1 VSLNSTGFRRAAR
14 ISNVTPAAAQS
25 DQAWS
30 TATIDQHL
38 NEHSVSF
45 EAELRPL
52 LGMAMRLAT
61 AMRLDRNDA
70 EDAVQEASLR
80 AWRRR
85 ENRRPGTE
93 LRPWFLAIVANQCR
107 ETRRARWASVLRFA
121 DPPERPA
128 VQGSDA
134 AGNLDITTAL
144 RRLPHD
150 IRLAVVL
157 RYYLD
162 LSFQEVGT
170 TSGCTVEAARSRVR
184 RGLAALAAT
193 LTATETP
200 P

>member
-1 VSLNSTGFRRAAR
+1 
-14 ISNVTPAAAQS
+14 VTPAAAQS

-30 TATIDQHL
+30 TAAIDHHL
-38 NEHSVSF
+38 AEQSVSF

-52 LGMAMRLAT
+52 LGLAMRLAT
-61 AMRLDRNDA
+61 AMRLDRTDA

-85 ENRRPGTE
+85 GNRQPGTD

-121 DPPERPA
+121 EPPDVPA
-128 VQGSDA
+128 HPGDA
-134 AGNLDITTAL
+134 AGSVDISRAL
-144 RRLPHD
+144 LRLPHD

-162 LSFQEVGT
+162 LPFEEVAT
-170 TSGCTVEAARSRVR
+170 ASNCSLEAARSRVR

-193 LTATETP
+193 LTPPETRP
-200 P
+200 

>member
-1 VSLNSTGFRRAAR
+1 VS
-14 ISNVTPAAAQS
+14 PAAAQS
-25 DQAWS
+25 DAAWS
-30 TATIDQHL
+30 TATIDHHL
-38 NEHSVSF
+38 DEHSVSF

-121 DPPERPA
+121 DTPDTPPSPGA
-128 VQGSDA
+128 DVAGS
-134 AGNLDITTAL
+134 LDIAAAL

-162 LSFQEVGT
+162 LSFQEVAA
-170 TSGCTVEAARSRVR
+170 TSGCSVEAARSRVR

-193 LTATETP
+193 LIPAEIRP
-200 P
+200 

>member
-1 VSLNSTGFRRAAR
+1 M
-14 ISNVTPAAAQS
+14 
-25 DQAWS
+25 

-38 NEHSVSF
+38 NERSASF

-52 LGMAMRLAT
+52 LGVALRLAS

-70 EDAVQEASLR
+70 EDAVQEAALR
-80 AWRRR
+80 AWTRRR
-85 ENRRPGTE
+85 NRRPGTD

-107 ETRRARWASVLRFA
+107 ETRRGRWASVLRFA
-121 DPPERPA
+121 DPPDRPA
-128 VQGSDA
+128 VPAADA
-134 AGNLDITTAL
+134 AGSLDVSAAL

-162 LSFQEVGT
+162 LSFEEVAA

-184 RGLAALAAT
+184 RGLTALAAT
-193 LTATETP
+193 LTESEARP
-200 P
+200 

>member
-1 VSLNSTGFRRAAR
+1 
-14 ISNVTPAAAQS
+14 
-25 DQAWS
+25 
-30 TATIDQHL
+30 
-38 NEHSVSF
+38 VSF

-52 LGMAMRLAT
+52 LGAAMRLAT

-70 EDAVQEASLR
+70 EDAVQEAALR

-85 ENRRPGTE
+85 QNRRPGTD

-121 DPPERPA
+121 DPPDVHA
-128 VQGSDA
+128 VTAPDA
-134 AGNLDITTAL
+134 AGTFDISTAL

-162 LSFQEVGT
+162 LPFEEVAI
-170 TSGCTVEAARSRVR
+170 TSGCTLEAARSRVR

-193 LTATETP
+193 LTTSEMRS
-200 P
+200 